1 MRRLGEWVAGARLGG
16 GGYAEVFSCRGP
28 GVPQA
33 AALKVFA
40 DPTHVNTF
48 EREVA
53 ALTRL
58 DGAGGTPRLLDRGR
72 DGNGRLCLVIERV
85 SGIRLDTRLR
95 QLGPLPPASLAA
107 MVRQVLA
114 TLEAAHGRG
123 LLHKDIKASNLLVDG
138 ERFTL
143 IDWGVAEAI
152 GDGRA
157 EAIHAKQD
165 IVAPEC
171 YFGRHGPAT
180 DFYALGW
187 LIVFAAT
194 GRKPYRF
201 DDIGDP
207 DYRVAA
213 HCLERA
219 EVPPELPSGWRTLVA
234 SWIGKRPE
242 ARRIGYDLDALL
254 AWAAGGP
261 RLPPDDATT
270 VDPRNI
276 GRNDGYL
283 RQAAQAGVPWACHEL
298 GRRALR
304 EGIRAQGLYWL
315 EQAAAAGHARAA
327 RRLAL
332 ALPDGAAA
340 RSWLEQAAWAGDA
353 EACYRLGLRLLDEGA
368 RERALLLLA
377 EAAGQGLRRAQHDY
391 ALAIRDCDAEAANAW
406 LRAAAERGHEA
417 ACRRLADDPVAGR
430 PGSTIPGG

>member
-28 GVPQA
+28 GAAQG

-40 DPTHVNTF
+40 DPKHVNTF

-58 DGAGGTPRLLDRGR
+58 DGAGGTPRLLDQGR
-72 DGNGRLCLVIERV
+72 DGDGRLCLVIERV
-85 SGIRLDTRLR
+85 PGRRLDARVR
-95 QLGPLPPASLAA
+95 QQGPLSPLLLAA
-107 MVRQVLA
+107 MTRQILSM
-114 TLEAAHGRG
+114 LESAHGRG
-123 LLHKDIKASNLLVDG
+123 LLHKDIKASNVLVDG
-138 ERFTL
+138 DRFTL

-152 GDGRA
+152 GNGRT

-171 YFGRHGPAT
+171 YYGRHGPAT

-201 DDIGDP
+201 DEIGDP

-219 EVPPELPSGWRTLVA
+219 EVPPELPAEWRRLVA

-242 ARRIGYDLDALL
+242 ARRVGYDLDALL
-254 AWAAGGP
+254 AWAAGAP
-261 RLPPDDATT
+261 ELPPDEAGT
-270 VDPRNI
+270 VDPRNV

-304 EGIRAQGLYWL
+304 EGVRAQGLYWL
-315 EQAAAAGHARAA
+315 EQAARAGQARAA

-332 ALPDGAAA
+332 ALPDGPDA
-340 RSWLEQAAWAGDA
+340 RSWLERAAQAGDA

-368 RERALLLLA
+368 SEGALALLA
-377 EAAGQGLRRAQHDY
+377 EAAGQGLRKAQYDY
-391 ALAIRDCDAEAANAW
+391 AQAIRERDAGAAAMW

-417 ACRRLADDPVAGR
+417 ACRQLADDPAAGR
-430 PGSTIPGG
+430 PVSPAPGG